1 MDAIKATFLCSD
13 AQSQP
18 GGNSSLNCEPD
29 GWNGGSPPYWL
40 ASGIPF
46 NLGIKLIDKSCHW
59 TVDSD
64 TCKKWLSNTLTGC
77 PAAGIDWN
85 ECVAW
90 TVGAGA
96 KSMSLNDWE
105 SDHPDNSW

>member
-1 MDAIKATFLCSD
+1 MDVIKATLMCSD
-13 AQSQP
+13 AQSEL

-29 GWNGGSPPYWL
+29 GWNRGSSSYWL
-40 ASGIPF
+40 ASGTSINP
-46 NLGIKLIDKSCHW
+46 GIKLIDKSCQW

-64 TCKKWLSNTLTGC
+64 TCKTWLSNMLTGC

-85 ECVAW
+85 ECLAW

-96 KSMSLNDWE
+96 KNMSLKDWE
-105 SDHPDNSW
+105 SDHPDNTW